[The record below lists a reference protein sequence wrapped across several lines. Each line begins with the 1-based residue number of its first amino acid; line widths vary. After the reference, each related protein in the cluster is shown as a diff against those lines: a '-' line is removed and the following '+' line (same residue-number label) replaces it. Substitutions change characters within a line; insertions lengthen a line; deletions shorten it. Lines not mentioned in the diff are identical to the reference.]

1 MRRLS
6 PDTPYLAID
15 KKLLAKNIEAMAKQT
30 TKAGISLRPHVKTH
44 KILELAKAQL
54 ASGAVGITVA
64 TIGEAEVFAKAGIRD
79 IFIAYPLFV
88 NDSKLK
94 RLRKLAR
101 KIKLTLAIDS
111 AQAAKALA
119 IELQGTKVLVEIDSG
134 HHRSGCSPQE
144 AGELALKAKSLGL
157 DPIGVFT
164 FPGHSY
170 KPKGA
175 KQAVADEQVALRV
188 ASKAMASV
196 GIEPKVVS
204 SGSTPSVQGSA
215 EYSVNSR
222 NAKSIVNELRPGVY
236 VFNDAQQLEL
246 GTCTAKQI
254 ALWAVATVVSVN
266 DNRMILDSGS
276 KTLGADKAAWATGYG
291 RLLDVPEA
299 RIVALSEH
307 HATVVFP
314 KQTKPKVSGGKVPKL
329 GDLVRVVPNHV
340 CNAVNLVDRI
350 YLLDSNKV
358 VGSWKV
364 AARGRNS

>member
-1 MRRLS
+1 
-6 PDTPYLAID
+6 
-15 KKLLAKNIEAMAKQT
+15 
-30 TKAGISLRPHVKTH
+30 
-44 KILELAKAQL
+44 
-54 ASGAVGITVA
+54 
-64 TIGEAEVFAKAGIRD
+64 
-79 IFIAYPLFV
+79 
-88 NDSKLK
+88 
-94 RLRKLAR
+94 
-101 KIKLTLAIDS
+101 
-111 AQAAKALA
+111 
-119 IELQGTKVLVEIDSG
+119 
-134 HHRSGCSPQE
+134 
-144 AGELALKAKSLGL
+144 
-157 DPIGVFT
+157 
-164 FPGHSY
+164 
-170 KPKGA
+170 
-175 KQAVADEQVALRV
+175 
-188 ASKAMASV
+188 MASV

-291 RLLDVPEA
+291 RLLDFPAA

-307 HATVVFP
+307 HATAVFP
-314 KQTKPKVSGGKVPKL
+314 KVRKPKTGANTSAAKLPKI

-340 CNAVNLVDRI
+340 CNAVNLMERV
-350 YLLDSNKV
+350 YLVEGKKI